1 MPLPMTRPWKHPKTG
16 IYWLRKRVPAHLQE
30 VVGKVEE
37 KLSLKTREPGEAK
50 KRHAVALAA
59 LEQRW
64 DNLAAGPRRLT
75 EREAHDLARP
85 LAVEWLAL
93 YEANPSQQDF
103 WPIDLGGVLWTDP
116 PLDLSLSTADL
127 LRTCPE
133 GYKRTQ
139 LRDWCFR
146 QADQLLTANGL
157 RVAAEEDRKV
167 LAVAVSAAMQR
178 ASVQL
183 ERLSR
188 GELIEPQATTA
199 PPAQRPAASPLV
211 RFDDLLKGWVAETRP
226 AKKTQ
231 YEWTRVVGQL
241 EKFLGHDNAARV
253 TAEDIVRWKAE
264 LVAQELSPKTI
275 RDAKLAPVR
284 AVLQWGADNK
294 RLSQNPAAGVSI
306 DVRQRALE
314 MKRGFSETEVA
325 VVLPAARLEVSP
337 VLRWLPWLSA
347 FTGARIAELSQLRRE
362 DVVMIE
368 DVWCVRITPE
378 AGPLKTLSSERI
390 IPLHSALLAE
400 GFLDFARTVPSGPL
414 FTQIRPDKFGSR
426 GGNATKVLG
435 RWVRSLG
442 IVDERISPN
451 HSWRHRFKTLAR
463 RHGLATDVVDAM
475 VGHQRRTVADSYGEF
490 PASALQRELEKIPPL
505 KF

>member
-1 MPLPMTRPWKHPKTG
+1 LRPPEWYTRVVHMPLPMTRPFKHPKTG

-30 VVGKVEE
+30 LVGKVEE

-64 DNLAAGPRRLT
+64 ENLAAGPRRLT

-103 WPIDLGGVLWTDP
+103 WPIGLGGVLWADP
-116 PLDLSLSTADL
+116 PVDLSLSTADL
-127 LRTCPE
+127 LRATPE
-133 GYKRTQ
+133 DSKRTQ

-157 RVAAEEDRKV
+157 RAAAEEDRKV

-199 PPAQRPAASPLV
+199 APAQRPATLPLV
-211 RFDDLLKGWVAETRP
+211 RFDDLLKGWIAETRP

-241 EKFLGHDNAARV
+241 RARH
-253 TAEDIVRWKAE
+253 RR
-264 LVAQELSPKTI
+264 LSPGPSLYRSVQRSRGTWKFTTCPGTWA
-275 RDAKLAPVR
+275 RR
-284 AVLQWGADNK
+284 C
-294 RLSQNPAAGVSI
+294 RLMLGISI
-306 DVRQRALE
+306 
-314 MKRGFSETEVA
+314 
-325 VVLPAARLEVSP
+325 
-337 VLRWLPWLSA
+337 WLPV
-347 FTGARIAELSQLRRE
+347 IAS
-362 DVVMIE
+362 
-368 DVWCVRITPE
+368 
-378 AGPLKTLSSERI
+378 
-390 IPLHSALLAE
+390 
-400 GFLDFARTVPSGPL
+400 
-414 FTQIRPDKFGSR
+414 
-426 GGNATKVLG
+426 
-435 RWVRSLG
+435 
-442 IVDERISPN
+442 
-451 HSWRHRFKTLAR
+451 
-463 RHGLATDVVDAM
+463 
-475 VGHQRRTVADSYGEF
+475 
-490 PASALQRELEKIPPL
+490 
-505 KF
+505 